1 MASVFQTLPSFRN
14 FKTDGDMCLRF
25 SKGKA
30 VASTMQKAWGH
41 RRLSSLNLDSPPVD
55 RVVLTCG
62 QGGPHLWS
70 GWYCVLHN
78 HRAGGGSA
86 VCPDE
91 PQGLTYM
98 GNAAAG
104 RAPQN
109 LEGHPRLA
117 LETLLPS
124 GPSLTFLSWTHY
136 RDHPACPGELSSPS
150 LKPSL
155 PGQVALVNPS
165 LSGPQS
171 PGNRVSWAGLEWAS
185 QARQFTGITW
195 EPGWRWHLASTPCES
210 GLSDLGCG
218 LNFRVVKAFQVT
230 PVVIWGGSHG
240 ALEPHH
246 SALMGITRSDQRCR
260 HCSHTL
266 TGISAISQDPQ
277 GFMWAEAGAAQG

>member
-1 MASVFQTLPSFRN
+1 MSEIQQGKSCGFHNAEGVRSQTAVLPEL
-14 FKTDGDMCLRF
+14 GL
-25 SKGKA
+25 
-30 VASTMQKAWGH
+30 
-41 RRLSSLNLDSPPVD
+41 P
-55 RVVLTCG
+55 TCG
-62 QGGPHLWS
+62 QGGSHLWS

-171 PGNRVSWAGLEWAS
+171 PGNRVS
-185 QARQFTGITW
+185 
-195 EPGWRWHLASTPCES
+195 
-210 GLSDLGCG
+210 
-218 LNFRVVKAFQVT
+218 
-230 PVVIWGGSHG
+230 
-240 ALEPHH
+240 
-246 SALMGITRSDQRCR
+246 
-260 HCSHTL
+260 
-266 TGISAISQDPQ
+266 
-277 GFMWAEAGAAQG
+277 